1 MNQRLAD
8 RIARDACR
16 ALLYEVNVTPKPGLV
31 DRNNNGSH
39 RDMDIFTFADSAC
52 ALYPYFKSCALQGL
66 AGKENPQ
73 ELFCSLRPLG
83 REAEE
88 QMKQATNGVNTHKGA
103 IFFDGDFLCR
113 GRKNGG

>member
-1 MNQRLAD
+1 
-8 RIARDACR
+8 
-16 ALLYEVNVTPKPGLV
+16 
-31 DRNNNGSH
+31 
-39 RDMDIFTFADSAC
+39 MDIFTFADSAC

-73 ELFCSLRPLG
+73 DLFCSLRPLG

-103 IFFDGDFLCR
+103 DFFDGDFLCR
-113 GRKNGG
+113 GRENGRIKALRKGIFQPVCTDVPASDG